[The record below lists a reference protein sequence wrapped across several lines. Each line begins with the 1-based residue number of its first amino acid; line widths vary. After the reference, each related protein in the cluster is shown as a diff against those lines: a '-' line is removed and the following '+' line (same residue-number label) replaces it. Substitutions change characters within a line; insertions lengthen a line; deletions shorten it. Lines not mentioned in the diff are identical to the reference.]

1 MKRKSESTWI
11 RGGEGRGEGERRG
24 IGEEERE
31 EVGKE
36 EEQEEEKNRADERI
50 DTAFIEQSFYE
61 NEEIRRK
68 LCLQI
73 LFPPL

>member
-31 EVGKE
+31 EVGE
-36 EEQEEEKNRADERI
+36 EEEKEEEKNRADERI
-50 DTAFIEQSFYE
+50 DTAFID
-61 NEEIRRK
+61 
-68 LCLQI
+68 
-73 LFPPL
+73 

>member
-31 EVGKE
+31 EVG
-36 EEQEEEKNRADERI
+36 EEEKKE
-50 DTAFIEQSFYE
+50 
-61 NEEIRRK
+61 
-68 LCLQI
+68 
-73 LFPPL
+73 